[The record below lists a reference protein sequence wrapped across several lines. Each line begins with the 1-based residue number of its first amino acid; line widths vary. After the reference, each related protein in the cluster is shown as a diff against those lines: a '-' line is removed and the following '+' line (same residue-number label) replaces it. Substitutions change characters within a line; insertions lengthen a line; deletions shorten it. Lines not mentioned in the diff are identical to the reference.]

1 MQLNKKTFVIF
12 PGRFHPWH
20 NGHKSVYNYLSTKF
34 GGNDVYVTTTG
45 VIELPKSPFS
55 FDEKR
60 EMMMATGIPANKILN
75 VKNNYNL
82 QSVSNQIPI
91 NIERD
96 SIIFAVSQKDMAE
109 DPRFKSFVKKDGSP
123 SYLQPMPKNESKLEP
138 AIKHGYLITVP
149 TTDFTV
155 LGLPAR
161 SASQL
166 RSQYS
171 TLNTEQQIAFI
182 MDLFGSYNPKIHRIL
197 NNKLGNTS
205 GKLTEKQKKLLKKLI
220 VGMLREDL
228 SNNDF
233 NNSKTHYIGIKP
245 NVVKSIYN
253 ILKPM
258 NEVKRQKLKD
268 IIKRIIKEED
278 GFMNALIGP
287 ESDFKNTLNKINS
300 RAGIL
305 AKAAQKAAQDAK
317 ADVGDTNK

>member
-1 MQLNKKTFVIF
+1 MGKKVFVIY
-12 PGRFHPWH
+12 PGRFHPFH
-20 NGHKSVYNYLSTKF
+20 AGHKGVYNYLSTKF
-34 GGNDVYVTTTG
+34 GGNDVYITTTG
-45 VIELPKSPFS
+45 VVELPKSPFT
-55 FDEKR
+55 FDEKK

-82 QSVSNQIPI
+82 QSVSSQIPI
-91 NIERD
+91 NVERD

-109 DPRFKSFVKKDGSP
+109 DPRFKNFVKKDGSP

-171 TLNTEQQIAFI
+171 ILKPEQQKAFI
-182 MDLFGSYNPKIHRIL
+182 VDLFGSYNPKIHAIL

-220 VGMLREDL
+220 VGILKEDEAKINAAKEKRNAAEEELRKAELDAAEEDL
-228 SNNDF
+228 KKAND
-233 NNSKTHYIGIKP
+233 NLSSAATP
-245 NVVKSIYN
+245 
-253 ILKPM
+253 
-258 NEVKRQKLKD
+258 
-268 IIKRIIKEED
+268 EE
-278 GFMNALIGP
+278 
-287 ESDFKNTLNKINS
+287 
-300 RAGIL
+300 
-305 AKAAQKAAQDAK
+305 KAAAAANVKIKKASVDSKKIAVQSTPD
-317 ADVGDTNK
+317 

>member
-1 MQLNKKTFVIF
+1 MGKKVFVIY
-12 PGRFHPWH
+12 PGRFHPFH
-20 NGHKSVYNYLSTKF
+20 TGHRGVYNYLSTKF
-34 GGNDVYVTTTG
+34 GGNDVYITTTG
-45 VIELPKSPFS
+45 VVELPKSPFS
-55 FDEKR
+55 FDEKK

-82 QSVSNQIPI
+82 QSVSSQIPI
-91 NIERD
+91 NVERD

-109 DPRFKSFVKKDGSP
+109 DPRFKNFVKKDGSP

-171 TLNTEQQIAFI
+171 ILKPEQQKAFI
-182 MDLFGSYNPKIHRIL
+182 VDLFGSYNPKIHAIL

-220 VGMLREDL
+220 VGILKEDEAKINAAKEKRNAAEEELRKAELDGAEEDL
-228 SNNDF
+228 KKAND
-233 NNSKTHYIGIKP
+233 NLSSATTPEEKDAAEANVKIKKASVDSKKIALQSKP
-245 NVVKSIYN
+245 
-253 ILKPM
+253 
-258 NEVKRQKLKD
+258 D
-268 IIKRIIKEED
+268 
-278 GFMNALIGP
+278 
-287 ESDFKNTLNKINS
+287 
-300 RAGIL
+300 
-305 AKAAQKAAQDAK
+305 
-317 ADVGDTNK
+317 